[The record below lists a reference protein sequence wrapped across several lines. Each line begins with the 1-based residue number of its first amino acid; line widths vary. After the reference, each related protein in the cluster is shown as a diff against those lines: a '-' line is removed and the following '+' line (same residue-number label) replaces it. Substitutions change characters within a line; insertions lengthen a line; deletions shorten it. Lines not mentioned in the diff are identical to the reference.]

1 MSSEP
6 SFPANSFPS
15 VMNLVPTRSQ
25 TSYTSL
31 PCSRELRFSVV
42 VDNHCRIRGERM
54 DKPSGAIKF
63 SIDLIDLIVHPQMGG
78 KGGGR
83 LTRKLGNTVVVLYGE
98 AKCSP
103 TEWVYTTQLR
113 IKTGTGDR
121 KEAIRLVDK
130 GLFRI
135 GKWLPPI
142 TVRVADSSVKRI
154 KLEFKFT
161 NQQFEYLPR
170 FEIGD
175 VTLKFKDGIT
185 LCVDKALLA
194 LHSRYMASFLHDA
207 EQGAIIDMGGFEME
221 AFRELLYQIY
231 ATRRP
236 IETDLPRIA
245 KAANAFKADIILS
258 KLTMHIFALDLS
270 IVQKMEL
277 ALALE
282 LDQTL
287 SELVYVAEQRG
298 IWTHL
303 IERGFEPK
311 SLGIEIYHHIICPSI
326 LKGKSHPYG
335 TPLQPTW
342 NNFNFNIPQRPFTVP
357 FVVEGETL
365 HINRGILE
373 IHNTKGYSTGN
384 NGELITRITPRI
396 REECAK
402 WDVTVPKLIE
412 IMLKHMYPS
421 RVIIPGRYL
430 RPMMMFAEEHNLRRL
445 LNSLG
450 EMILLEPPLTAER
463 MLDHLQ
469 LADKYQ
475 HSNLFRACL
484 LRIEGSF
491 KTRVSQLI
499 SMRQFEQ
506 LPEAMRKEIFDRHC
520 SGWALKD
527 QHLAGIPTTRTFR
540 EVTLLKGGPPQ
551 SPLDKDDGFGA
562 LEEMRSVEAFEAYG
576 CAVAI
581 ILQGT
586 ILGPKEVWGRGPS
599 SSKLAIG
606 VRPKG
611 RERLSKEVT
620 AKTDFMIVAE
630 DVHSSENPDLMEA
643 LEHGTIS
650 TRRHLSYDV
659 DPGRTRPL
667 KANKL
672 KFAVRDLRFVIL
684 KALR

>member
-63 SIDLIDLIVHPQMGG
+63 SIDLIDLIVHPQIDQ
-78 KGGGR
+78 
-83 LTRKLGNTVVVLYGE
+83 LGNTVVVLYGE

-161 NQQFEYLPR
+161 NQ
-170 FEIGD
+170 IGD

-298 IWTHL
+298 
-303 IERGFEPK
+303 
-311 SLGIEIYHHIICPSI
+311 
-326 LKGKSHPYG
+326 
-335 TPLQPTW
+335 
-342 NNFNFNIPQRPFTVP
+342 
-357 FVVEGETL
+357 
-365 HINRGILE
+365 
-373 IHNTKGYSTGN
+373 
-384 NGELITRITPRI
+384 ELITRITPRI

-450 EMILLEPPLTAER
+450 EVELMILLEPPLTAER

-484 LRIEGSF
+484 LRIEG
-491 KTRVSQLI
+491 
-499 SMRQFEQ
+499 
-506 LPEAMRKEIFDRHC
+506 
-520 SGWALKD
+520 
-527 QHLAGIPTTRTFR
+527 
-540 EVTLLKGGPPQ
+540 
-551 SPLDKDDGFGA
+551 
-562 LEEMRSVEAFEAYG
+562 
-576 CAVAI
+576 
-581 ILQGT
+581 
-586 ILGPKEVWGRGPS
+586 
-599 SSKLAIG
+599 
-606 VRPKG
+606 
-611 RERLSKEVT
+611 
-620 AKTDFMIVAE
+620 
-630 DVHSSENPDLMEA
+630 
-643 LEHGTIS
+643 
-650 TRRHLSYDV
+650 
-659 DPGRTRPL
+659 
-667 KANKL
+667 
-672 KFAVRDLRFVIL
+672 
-684 KALR
+684 